1 MFSTV
6 IRSKEQHPDKMKSFI
21 AFAAVLACV
30 YAQTIVTPDGFLA
43 DTPEVAAAKAAHF
56 AELSR
61 AAYAAGATPD
71 YTTNYYSRS
80 FEPAAINVLSNGYLA
95 DTPEVAAAKATFFA
109 QQARADSSFT
119 PSAVIPSN
127 SNNRYASSF
136 APASITVLPNGYL
149 ADTPEVAA
157 AKSAH
162 LAEVARASVPDPY
175 YNEYYTWNG
184 VSWVPNQ

>member
-1 MFSTV
+1 MVIKYSICKSYKSEDDPDNVIIHNSSFQGNTSPKILQNEIHPSVTV
-6 IRSKEQHPDKMKSFI
+6 LP
-21 AFAAVLACV
+21 
-30 YAQTIVTPDGFLA
+30 
-43 DTPEVAAAKAAHF
+43 
-56 AELSR
+56 
-61 AAYAAGATPD
+61 
-71 YTTNYYSRS
+71 
-80 FEPAAINVLSNGYLA
+80 NGYLA

-162 LAEVARASVPDPY
+162 LAEVARASVPNPY
-175 YNEYYTWNG
+175 YNEYYTWTG
-184 VSWVPNQ
+184 TAWVPKQ